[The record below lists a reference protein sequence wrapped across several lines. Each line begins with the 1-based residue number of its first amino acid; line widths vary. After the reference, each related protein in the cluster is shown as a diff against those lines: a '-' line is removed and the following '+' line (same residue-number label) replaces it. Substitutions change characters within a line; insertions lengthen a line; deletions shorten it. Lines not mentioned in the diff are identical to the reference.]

1 MSSSLRSTFS
11 DLLDAAV
18 SSLWD
23 PEPIAFPPGERG
35 IRPVRAACGT
45 AHVSPMLVR
54 RLLNRNDFL
63 RGCLVFTEDEAIE
76 HLVVGFGR
84 EYGTTVRV
92 EAIAHLLGSADH
104 VDIPPELWNAI
115 HEWLARTSRGRVLLV
130 HNHPPNL
137 LNRFFDNLPLASGTD
152 RDTWLAALLR
162 SGGVRFYLVE
172 NGYVRELRTPRVL
185 GLVKRLLQ
193 QAPGEG
199 R

>member
-1 MSSSLRSTFS
+1 
-11 DLLDAAV
+11 
-18 SSLWD
+18 
-23 PEPIAFPPGERG
+23 
-35 IRPVRAACGT
+35 
-45 AHVSPMLVR
+45 MLVR

-137 LNRFFDNLPLASGTD
+137 LNRGS
-152 RDTWLAALLR
+152 
-162 SGGVRFYLVE
+162 
-172 NGYVRELRTPRVL
+172 
-185 GLVKRLLQ
+185 
-193 QAPGEG
+193 
-199 R
+199 